1 MVKVNGTQWF
11 YFGQFFGVLGE
22 KKLVC
27 IVCKKSFQSIRY
39 FQSHFRYSHLQDYD
53 LICKC
58 CGLGFWNTTQMTAH
72 KCEPSRRGFNEKKRH
87 LLATRAKEMLR
98 NVPKPYY
105 YVLGVPD
112 HSLDYPE
119 LIKIDMGRKVP
130 FEEKHNGDSNA
141 ALVEH
146 DSEVVEKD
154 QQSVIAGTVNQ
165 QSNKMGTLSSQK
177 SKKLDEGSVNGLKLT
192 EVQPG
197 YCLCSICGK
206 EIKVKNYYPHMR
218 RVHCDDSHKP
228 IVWKVCDQCGYRCQ
242 DNYKF
247 RRHCMTH
254 DKGSKQHIQI
264 QKLFRA
270 SSDLTSSYCEIV
282 PLPIHL

>member
-1 MVKVNGTQWF
+1 
-11 YFGQFFGVLGE
+11 
-22 KKLVC
+22 
-27 IVCKKSFQSIRY
+27 
-39 FQSHFRYSHLQDYD
+39 
-53 LICKC
+53 
-58 CGLGFWNTTQMTAH
+58 MTSH

-105 YVLGVPD
+105 YVLGVPE
-112 HSLDYPE
+112 HSLDFPE
-119 LIKIDMGRKVP
+119 LVKIDMERNIP
-130 FEEKHNGDSNA
+130 FEGRDNGNSNA
-141 ALVEH
+141 AQVER
-146 DSEVVEKD
+146 DSEVVEKVRFTNKD
-154 QQSVIAGTVNQ
+154 QQSVISDTVNQ
-165 QSNKMGTLSSQK
+165 QLNKSGTLE
-177 SKKLDEGSVNGLKLT
+177 SKKPNEGTVDGLKLT

-197 YCLCSICGK
+197 HCLCSICGK

-254 DKGSKQHIQI
+254 NKGSKQRLQI
-264 QKLFRA
+264 QAFFLAR
-270 SSDLTSSYCEIV
+270 SNLMCSYC
-282 PLPIHL
+282 